1 MLEDEGIQF
10 EANGMKIL
18 DKHFINEEGTKDCT
32 KKRKAKTKVTKQPTN
47 TTNNKT
53 ASKVSATSAS
63 DEITE
68 EILKKEILQLLNKRA
83 PGKTC

>member
-10 EANGMKIL
+10 EADGMKIME
-18 DKHFINEEGTKDCT
+18 KHFINEEGTKDCT
-32 KKRKAKTKVTKQPTN
+32 KKRKGK
-47 TTNNKT
+47 
-53 ASKVSATSAS
+53 SKVSKEPTTTTTNKSASKLSAASAS

-68 EILKKEILQLLNKRA
+68 EMLKKEILQLLNKRA